1 MDEGTIE
8 LIAMGASAAVNCRP
22 CLEHHL
28 AKCDSLEVP
37 REEVRTA
44 VKVGQMVNRGAAGRT
59 REYVEELLGATET
72 EPRQE
77 TAEAAACCG

>member
-1 MDEGTIE
+1 MDERVIE

-28 AKCDSLEVP
+28 AKCDALEVP
-37 REEVRTA
+37 REEVRAA

-59 REYVEELLGATET
+59 RDFIGELLGAAET
-72 EPRQE
+72 DPSHEN
-77 TAEAAACCG
+77 ASACCG